1 MIIRSLKFNN
11 FRNYNKFMVTL
22 GAKMNIF
29 IGDNGSGKTNILEA
43 ISILGLTKSFR
54 NVLESDLI
62 KFNKQ
67 KAKIEARISNNGQVK
82 DLKIEFLPKEKDIY
96 VNNKRIRKY
105 ADYLSNLNLV
115 IFSPFDLEIIKG
127 SPSIRRNLLNI
138 SLSQLSFTYL
148 VTYNE
153 YNKILKTRNEYLK
166 ILYTNSIADKTYLDI
181 LTDKLIDKA
190 IIIYKIRYDYINK
203 INKYIGDIYN
213 YIADDT
219 SMVDIEYRPNL
230 PIESYSDDDLR
241 SNLINIYKSNYRREL
256 QAGMTLYGPHRDDFS
271 FYLNKVDMKNFA
283 SLGQQKCVVLAYK
296 LASIPIFEEY
306 SGTQPVLLLD
316 DIFSELDITK
326 RNKVLRYINKDI
338 QSIITT
344 TDLKNISKTIIKDA
358 VVFKVENGIIERS

>member
-138 SLSQLSFTYL
+138 SLSQLSFTYFL
-148 VTYNE
+148 F
-153 YNKILKTRNEYLK
+153 LFSYL
-166 ILYTNSIADKTYLDI
+166 
-181 LTDKLIDKA
+181 
-190 IIIYKIRYDYINK
+190 
-203 INKYIGDIYN
+203 
-213 YIADDT
+213 
-219 SMVDIEYRPNL
+219 
-230 PIESYSDDDLR
+230 
-241 SNLINIYKSNYRREL
+241 
-256 QAGMTLYGPHRDDFS
+256 
-271 FYLNKVDMKNFA
+271 
-283 SLGQQKCVVLAYK
+283 
-296 LASIPIFEEY
+296 
-306 SGTQPVLLLD
+306 
-316 DIFSELDITK
+316 
-326 RNKVLRYINKDI
+326 
-338 QSIITT
+338 
-344 TDLKNISKTIIKDA
+344 
-358 VVFKVENGIIERS
+358 